1 MGSSQRANGIEGS
14 RDIAHC
20 VRILDMF
27 PLPDPSGVLCPSED
41 GTEADSRDA
50 ALLLERLGPSLQRWQ
65 LARADPKLPLG
76 TVKPIIRQVLL
87 ALDYLH
93 TEMKLSYLA
102 LTLDN
107 ILLGRQQ
114 TAEELAADNPLK
126 DSTVK
131 LVSFGWGAPSCRA
144 WKHSFDDG
152 HYHPLSSNNISTPE
166 HCFMHYS
173 ESAGPA
179 DAHDIWAV
187 GIAASRLLFN
197 QDLSSLAAVPSS
209 RSPDSHE
216 LAKTPFVKCRNPLDD
231 EIVNY
236 ASLDPTAGWPKHF
249 ATSGDPSPE
258 YEGASRFPF
267 HLPGVS
273 RMSNIRE
280 RVEATQLI
288 PDSDLDSLVSFLRAC
303 WTLNPFK
310 RPGAK
315 ELLAHEWLSGVE

>member
-131 LVSFGWGAPSCRA
+131 LVSFGWATTSR
-144 WKHSFDDG
+144 
-152 HYHPLSSNNISTPE
+152 LRSTA
-166 HCFMHYS
+166 FMHYS

-216 LAKTPFVKCRNPLDD
+216 LAKTPFVKCRTPLDD

-273 RMSNIRE
+273 RMPNIRE